1 MYEILPDE
9 TESSTRSWSVS
20 SDSKPNS
27 RFFLPAESYH
37 GQTSNV
43 KSKVSNETSRSQRE
57 QNKLTNAG
65 ENEEEYD
72 DVAPADEFYDD
83 TVTPGDEVIYKAGKK
98 TEMQEDI
105 HNRIEPADSM
115 RLRISS

>member
-1 MYEILPDE
+1 MTNTEDDMYEILPEE

-20 SDSKPNS
+20 SDSKS
-27 RFFLPAESYH
+27 DSGFFLPTESYH

-43 KSKVSNETSRSQRE
+43 KRKVSNKALVSQIK
-57 QNKLTNAG
+57 QDKPLNAA

-83 TVTPGDEVIYKAGKK
+83 TVTPGDEVIYKAGK
-98 TEMQEDI
+98 
-105 HNRIEPADSM
+105 
-115 RLRISS
+115 